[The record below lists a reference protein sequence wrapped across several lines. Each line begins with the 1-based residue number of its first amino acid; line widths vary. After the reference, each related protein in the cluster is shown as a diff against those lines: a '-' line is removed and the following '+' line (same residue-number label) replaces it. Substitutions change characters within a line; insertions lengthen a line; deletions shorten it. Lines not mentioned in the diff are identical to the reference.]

1 MKTVFSGEFQT
12 QFLYDAQ
19 ALTKIEIKTRNPQWP
34 KPSLGLTLQTQTH
47 LRKEQGLIPLC
58 FRTYVVITSM

>member
-1 MKTVFSGEFQT
+1 MKTVCSGEFQA

-19 ALTKIEIKTRNPQWP
+19 ASTKIEMKARNPQWP

-47 LRKEQGLIPLC
+47 SRKEQAHPSL
-58 FRTYVVITSM
+58 F